1 MTIAEHE
8 VAYPAHLEADVV
20 LRTARTLRIRP
31 VRVDD
36 REHLRAFFMTL
47 SPETLHARF
56 FAMCTADQALLYA
69 PASVDYIHDF
79 GVVGEVGDR
88 IVAVAHYF
96 AAPRHPSGAEGGV
109 ALGGRPQGWRGGP
122 FALP

>member
-20 LRTARTLRIRP
+20 LRTGRTLRIRA

-36 REHLRAFFMTL
+36 RAHLRAFFMTL

-69 PASVDYIHDF
+69 PTNVDSIHD
-79 GVVGEVGDR
+79 VDAVSEVGDR
-88 IVAVAHYF
+88 AVAVL
-96 AAPRHPSGAEGGV
+96 RMSPSP
-109 ALGGRPQGWRGGP
+109 PQP
-122 FALP
+122 S